1 MKIPGNKS
9 IRALLAAIAL
19 GLLPVNPV
27 SAGDGIVKDIVVY
40 KNPECGCCTKWVRY
54 LETQGYNVTIE
65 STRDVYE
72 VKKRLGVPEKL
83 AACHTAVIDGYVI
96 EGHITHRDIKRL
108 LLFRPDVTGIAVPG
122 MPIGTPGMEQG
133 NIKQPYKVMTFDA
146 QGNTE
151 VFVEH

>member
-1 MKIPGNKS
+1 MKAIF
-9 IRALLAAIAL
+9 AAIAL
-19 GLLPVNPV
+19 SLLSVTV
-27 SAGDGIVKDIVVY
+27 ALASDGIVKDIVVY

-54 LETQGYNVTIE
+54 LEDQGYQVTVE
-65 STRDVYE
+65 STRDVFE
-72 VKKRLGVPEKL
+72 VKRRLGVPENL

-108 LLFRPDVTGIAVPG
+108 LLFRPDVSGIAVPG

-133 NIKQPYKVMTFDA
+133 NIKQPYKVMTYDA

>member
-1 MKIPGNKS
+1 VKS
-9 IRALLAAIAL
+9 ILMAAAIVAL
-19 GLLPVNPV
+19 GLT
-27 SAGDGIVKDIVVY
+27 SALANDDLAKDIVVY

-54 LETQGYNVTIE
+54 LESHDYNVTIE
-65 STRDVYE
+65 STRDVYAM
-72 VKKRLGVPEKL
+72 KKNLGVPEKL

-133 NIKQPYKVMTFDA
+133 NTKQPHDVLTFDDR
-146 QGNTE
+146 GNVE
-151 VFVEH
+151 VFAKH